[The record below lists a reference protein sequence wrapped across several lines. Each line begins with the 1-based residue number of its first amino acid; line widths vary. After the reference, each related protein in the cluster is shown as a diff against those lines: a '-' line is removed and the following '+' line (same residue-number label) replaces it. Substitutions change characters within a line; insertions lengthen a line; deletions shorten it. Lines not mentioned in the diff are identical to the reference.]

1 MPFLPIITSKQ
12 LIKLLK
18 TIGFAEI
25 RQKGSHLT
33 FYRENDNISIT
44 IPIHS
49 KTIGIGLTHTI
60 IKQAGL
66 TPKKAKKLLKKINFI
81 HIFPLLTSRERERV

>member
-1 MPFLPIITSKQ
+1 MPFLPIVASKQ
-12 LIKLLK
+12 LVKLLK
-18 TIGFAEI
+18 AVGFIEI

-33 FYRENDNISIT
+33 LYRKNDNNSIT
-44 IPIHS
+44 VPLHS

-66 TPKKAKKLLKKINFI
+66 TLKEAKKLL
-81 HIFPLLTSRERERV
+81 